1 MTAKLERISIG
12 GQEFWVE
19 VAEVESPRQLAETPS
34 TATGSSPKKTDTS
47 NDSQGLV
54 KKISTTDLETLVSR
68 LVGPAREALTKA
80 GQFKECSVEL
90 SLGLK
95 GEVGFFLAKGEA
107 NVALKISVKW

>member
-12 GQEFWVE
+12 GQDFWVE
-19 VAEVESPRQLAETPS
+19 VAEVEVPAQPTETVTS
-34 TATGSSPKKTDTS
+34 TSKKMSTS
-47 NDSQGLV
+47 NEGHGLV
-54 KKISTTDLETLVSR
+54 KKISTTDLESLVSK
-68 LVGPAREALTKA
+68 LVIPARDALAKV